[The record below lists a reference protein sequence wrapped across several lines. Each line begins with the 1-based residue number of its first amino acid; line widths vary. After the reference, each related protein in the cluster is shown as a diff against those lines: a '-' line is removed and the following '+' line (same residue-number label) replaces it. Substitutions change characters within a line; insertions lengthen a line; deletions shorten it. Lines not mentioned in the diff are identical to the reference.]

1 MFHSGQ
7 TKRDALGRSVKIE
20 DLTEK
25 MWSDAKLIKMFSDLQ
40 KKMLSQL
47 SGVSL
52 KRMWIDLMEKIE
64 DLNYCQAWSKFVSL
78 SLYSSSQS

>member
-1 MFHSGQ
+1 M
-7 TKRDALGRSVKIE
+7 RNALGRSVKIE

-25 MWSDAKLIKMFSDLQ
+25 MWSDAKPIKMFSDFE

-52 KRMWIDLMEKIE
+52 ERMWSDLREKIGS
-64 DLNYCQAWSKFVSL
+64 DRTS
-78 SLYSSSQS
+78 

>member
-1 MFHSGQ
+1 
-7 TKRDALGRSVKIE
+7 RDALGRSVKIE

-40 KKMLSQL
+40 KKMLSKL

-52 KRMWIDLMEKIE
+52 KRMWIDLMEKIGS
-64 DLNYCQAWSKFVSL
+64 D
-78 SLYSSSQS
+78 

>member
-1 MFHSGQ
+1 
-7 TKRDALGRSVKIE
+7 RDALGRSVKIE

-52 KRMWIDLMEKIE
+52 KRMWIDLMEKI
-64 DLNYCQAWSKFVSL
+64 
-78 SLYSSSQS
+78 